1 MNKTEHISYL
11 MNEYQTALR
20 AIETEK
26 AWDLHN
32 DEQMKQLKEANLI
45 AGRFEWEGVSNYYSG
60 RHVPKA
66 ELQRIRLM
74 LHKEMLEVERG

>member
-1 MNKTEHISYL
+1 MNKIDLIRYL
-11 MNEYQTALR
+11 MNEYQTALQ
-20 AIETEK
+20 AIADEK
-26 AWDLHN
+26 SWELQN
-32 DEQMKQLKEANLI
+32 DERVKQVKEANRK

-60 RHVPKA
+60 RRVPKA

>member
-1 MNKTEHISYL
+1 MTKIELISYL

-20 AIETEK
+20 VIEAEK
-26 AWDLHN
+26 VWDLHN
-32 DEQMKQLKEANLI
+32 DEQTKELKEANLK

-60 RHVPKA
+60 RHVSKA